1 MSVKRI
7 LPLLLVLLVLIFLGG
22 GIWIRTGQSQNKSV
36 ISAQPA
42 VNRMIQVDVI
52 GAVMQPGFYN
62 LNGDSR
68 VLDALAVAG
77 GLAPGADPR
86 MNLAEQLY
94 NGQRLEI
101 PYINNTYPSISTET
115 PTTAMLVDESKKN
128 TSVDLEVN
136 EGAAVPP
143 PTATP
148 GSESCSKPVIGSGV
162 FMWPTQARFLS
173 GNDFSPDHPGIDIAA
188 SIGSPVYAADS
199 GVIRLEGNDDT
210 GYGNVIEID
219 HGNGY
224 STVYAHL
231 SVIEVQA
238 CRSVYAGQRI
248 GLAGNTGNAV
258 GAHLH
263 FEAIQEGEH
272 IDPWSVLP

>member
-42 VNRMIQVDVI
+42 ANRMIQVDVI

-101 PYINNTYPSISTET
+101 PSINNTYPSISTET